1 MLNNF
6 PSERS
11 IYEHWSE
18 LLREAETCR
27 RLKQSQ
33 AEGQPRR
40 GSVGVAWRARARICG
55 IGAAL
60 GCQYESCRAVA
71 PAIGRFLA
79 PKRSHREEQR
89 SPDESC

>member
-1 MLNNF
+1 MMNF

-33 AEGQPRR
+33 AEGKPHR
-40 GSVGVAWRARARICG
+40 G
-55 IGAAL
+55 
-60 GCQYESCRAVA
+60 AVA
-71 PAIGRFLA
+71 RLLAWLGGRGPESAESA
-79 PKRSHREEQR
+79 PFWDASTKAAVL
-89 SPDESC
+89 

>member
-40 GSVGVAWRARARICG
+40 GSVGRLLAWPGGRGPESVESAPRWDASTN
-55 IGAAL
+55 AAVL
-60 GCQYESCRAVA
+60 
-71 PAIGRFLA
+71 
-79 PKRSHREEQR
+79 
-89 SPDESC
+89 